1 MENFSPVSASLGG
14 AMIGLAAVWLM
25 ASVGRIAGISGI
37 LGGIFENNNND
48 KLWRF
53 SFFLGLLISP
63 HLIAMFDPSILS
75 IKCTVQKPLL
85 ITAAVLVGIGT
96 QLGSGCTSG
105 HGVCGNALLSNRSIV
120 ATLIFMTTAIITV
133 FVIKFTVGV

>member
-25 ASVGRIAGISGI
+25 ASVGRIAG

-75 IKCTVQKPLL
+75 IKFTVQKPLL